1 MCDACVADVTAGIDG
16 GDEGKTFLD
25 FLRALSE
32 PAETPEEH
40 FERTKGDDLDKVV
53 DVARGIRKEMP
64 DAHEAQCAF
73 EMTKRLHWSMSAKDL
88 ATIVAT
94 MAFAV
99 LATRSEP
106 NEDEAPAT
114 ETDSQAPATESQTAS
129 PSPYV

>member
-16 GDEGKTFLD
+16 GKEGKTFLD
-25 FLRALSE
+25 FLRGLSE

-40 FERTKGDDLDKVV
+40 FQRTKGDDLDKAV
-53 DVARGIRKEMP
+53 DMARGIREEMP

-73 EMTKRLHWSMSAKDL
+73 EMARRLHWNLDAKSL
-88 ATIVAT
+88 STLVAT

-106 NEDEAPAT
+106 NEDEVPAT